1 MPRKKTVQPDPL
13 ESLTLE
19 DGTIVEIRD
28 ESCQI
33 IGRGLHKRDA
43 YEINRDHVLEKIVP
57 IYVTHAGRKK
67 LGRKQK
73 DILKS
78 AAEFERWYTLQ
89 GFPERNET
97 DVRKRLYNDIKS
109 KIKVYINAVEA
120 SKQQGTS
127 SPQNRD

>member
-33 IGRGLHKRDA
+33 IERGSHKRDA

-57 IYVTHAGRKK
+57 IYVNRHGRKT
-67 LGRKQK
+67 LGRRQM
-73 DILKS
+73 DPLKS
-78 AAEFERWYTLQ
+78 GAEFERWYTLQ

-97 DVRKRLYNDIKS
+97 DIRKRLYIDIKT
-109 KIKVYINAVEA
+109 KTKGFIGLVEA
-120 SKQQGTS
+120 SKPKGTFP
-127 SPQNRD
+127 PQNLR

>member
-13 ESLTLE
+13 EYFTLD

-28 ESCQI
+28 ESCKI

-43 YEINRDHVLEKIVP
+43 YEINLDHVLEKIIP
-57 IYVTHAGRKK
+57 IYVDRNGRKT
-67 LGRKQK
+67 LGLRQM
-73 DILKS
+73 DPLKS
-78 AAEFERWYTLQ
+78 GAEFERWYTLQ

-97 DVRKRLYNDIKS
+97 DVRKRLYKDIKS
-109 KIKVYINAVEA
+109 KVKVNINAVEA

-127 SPQNRD
+127 SPQNIC

>member
-13 ESLTLE
+13 ESLILD

-43 YEINRDHVLEKIVP
+43 YENNRDNVLEKIVP
-57 IYVTHAGRKK
+57 IYVDRNGKK
-67 LGRKQK
+67 TLGRRQM
-73 DILKS
+73 DPLKS

-97 DVRKRLYNDIKS
+97 DVRKRLYKDIKS
-109 KIKVYINAVEA
+109 QIKVYINAVEA
-120 SKQQGTS
+120 SKDKGTS
-127 SPQNRD
+127 SPQNLR